1 MEEVDMESILTS
13 IKKLLGIHADY
24 VVFDDDIIMHTNTV
38 FGVLNQLGIGPEQ
51 GFMITGTTEVWDD
64 YITDFN
70 INMVKTFIFMKV
82 KMTFD
87 PPASAALIESFQR
100 AIGELEWRLELE
112 GQKNSSDDK

>member
-1 MEEVDMESILTS
+1 MESILTS

-38 FGVLNQLGIGPEQ
+38 FGILNQLGIGPEQ
-51 GFMITGTTEVWDD
+51 GFMITGTSEVWDD

-82 KMTFD
+82 KMAFD
-87 PPASAALIESFQR
+87 PPANSFVMNAYQE
-100 AIGELEWRLELE
+100 ACKEYEWRLNVAVDNQAIDNGL
-112 GQKNSSDDK
+112 